1 MNTRNGYCL
10 FMKKKMQANGKE
22 WKKLSDKDRMEYD
35 SRRVQA
41 KKEYFESLEKNVLT
55 LPQEE
60 AAKYQSEL
68 AASKVPSKSRINIQ
82 KELKPSA
89 EGFFILSTGVA
100 GEERAGGTPGGKRFL
115 QQTEVVEGF
124 RSSQN
129 VWIPP
134 PPTIPEKISVCQI
147 RKLFNANYASA
158 VGKGHRNLMP
168 YTNTSPQT
176 VAMEG

>member
-1 MNTRNGYCL
+1 MNGYCL

-124 RSSQN
+124 RSCYN
-129 VWIPP
+129 YWYF
-134 PPTIPEKISVCQI
+134 T
-147 RKLFNANYASA
+147 KLSFHNHFFKHRMFGYHLLLQYQRRYLFVKLENFSMRIMHQQL
-158 VGKGHRNLMP
+158 VKG
-168 YTNTSPQT
+168 TGT
-176 VAMEG
+176 

>member
-100 GEERAGGTPGGKRFL
+100 GEERAGGTPGGKRMFGYHLLL
-115 QQTEVVEGF
+115 QYQRRYLFV
-124 RSSQN
+124 
-129 VWIPP
+129 
-134 PPTIPEKISVCQI
+134 
-147 RKLFNANYASA
+147 KLENFSMRIMHQQL
-158 VGKGHRNLMP
+158 VKG
-168 YTNTSPQT
+168 TGT
-176 VAMEG
+176 